1 MKVSDLMVRCL
12 EAEGVSYV
20 FGVPGEENEDLLF
33 SLADSTIRFVTC
45 RHEQGA
51 AFMADVWGRLSG
63 EPGVCLST
71 LGPGATNLIT
81 GLADAHLDKS
91 PVVALTAQGGLERL
105 QHESHQ
111 LIDIVNMFR
120 PITKWTASVPTA
132 AVVPEMMRKA
142 FKLAQA
148 EKPGVTHIE
157 LSEDVAASEAPDAA
171 CLPLK
176 PRGVRE
182 PAPDP
187 QALEQALHLLREAR
201 RPLII
206 AGNGAIRDR
215 ASQRLTTLA
224 QRQGI
229 ATVSTFMGK
238 GAVSD
243 RLPQSLMA
251 IGLGFTDY
259 VEAAVEQ
266 ADLIVTVGYD
276 IAEFPPQKWNADGRA
291 RIVHLDFSPA
301 EVYRHYQPEVEVVG
315 DLAVALEWL
324 DERLRTVQPDYDRE
338 WYAPIRQRIVDD
350 IASYDPRPDEA
361 FTIPGV
367 LNIMR
372 DIMDDDSLLLSDTGS
387 HKMWIARNFPAY
399 RPNATLISNGLATM
413 GIALPGAVAA
423 ALQAPQRQVVAAM
436 GDGGFLM
443 NSQELETAR
452 RLGVNF
458 TAVVFND
465 FDYGLI
471 SWKQQMSKH
480 RSVATRLGNP
490 DIKAYAESF
499 GIRGYCPET
508 LSELREQLEEAI
520 RSPELSV
527 VEVRVSAH
535 VNNELVEKLAN
546 YWEEQKS

>member
-1 MKVSDLMVRCL
+1 MKVSDLMVKCL
-12 EAEGVSYV
+12 EREGVRYV

-33 SLADSTIRFVTC
+33 SLADSTIRFVPC

-63 EPGVCLST
+63 QAGVCLST

-111 LIDIVNMFR
+111 LIDIVDMFR

-132 AVVPEMMRKA
+132 GVVPEMVRKA

-157 LSEDVAASEAPDAA
+157 LSEDVAAEAAPQAALPLEPRAVREAAPD
-171 CLPLK
+171 
-176 PRGVRE
+176 
-182 PAPDP
+182 
-187 QALEQALHLLREAR
+187 EQALDRALALLRQAR

-215 ASQRLTTLA
+215 ASHYLA
-224 QRQGI
+224 ELVQSHGI

-238 GAVSD
+238 GAISD
-243 RLPQSLMA
+243 RLPQSLLT
-251 IGLGFTDY
+251 IGLGFRDY

-276 IAEFPPQKWNADGRA
+276 IAEFPPQKWNPDGRA
-291 RIVHLDFSPA
+291 RIVHMDFSEA

-315 DLAVALEWL
+315 DLAVALKWL
-324 DERLRTVQPDYDRE
+324 ERRLKADNPAYDRD
-338 WYAPIRQRIVDD
+338 WYAPIRQRILDD
-350 IASYDPRPDEA
+350 IAAYDLASGEA

-367 LNIMR
+367 LNVMR
-372 DIMDDDSLLLSDTGS
+372 AIMDDDSLLLSDTGS

-399 RPNATLISNGLATM
+399 RPNSTIISNGLATM

-423 ALQAPQRQVVAAM
+423 ALHAPQRQVVAAM

-458 TAVVFND
+458 TVVVFND

-480 RSVATRLGNP
+480 RTVATRLGNP

-499 GIRGYCPET
+499 GIKGYCPAT
-508 LSELREQLEEAI
+508 FGELREQLAEAI
-520 RSPELSV
+520 AAPELSV

-535 VNNELVEKLAN
+535 VNNELVEKLAK
-546 YWEEQKS
+546 YWEEQTS

>member
-1 MKVSDLMVRCL
+1 MKVSDLLVKCL
-12 EAEGVSYV
+12 EAEGVKYV
-20 FGVPGEENEDLLF
+20 FGLPGEENEDLLF
-33 SLADSTIRFVTC
+33 SLADSQIQFVPC

-63 EPGVCLST
+63 APGVCLST

-120 PITKWTASVPTA
+120 PITKWTAAVPTPE
-132 AVVPEMMRKA
+132 VVPEMVRKA

-157 LSEDVAASEAPDAA
+157 LSEDVAAEDARVNNV
-171 CLPLK
+171 PLR
-176 PRGVRE
+176 PHPVRE
-182 PAPDP
+182 PAPDRKAVD
-187 QALEQALHLLREAR
+187 QAFSLIMEAE

-215 ASQRLTTLA
+215 ASRYLARLVQTH
-224 QRQGI
+224 GI

-238 GAVSD
+238 GAISD
-243 RLPQSLMA
+243 RLDQSLLA
-251 IGLGFTDY
+251 IGLGFKDY
-259 VEAAVEQ
+259 VLEAVEQ

-276 IAEFPPQKWNADGRA
+276 IAEYPPQKWNPNGRA
-291 RIVHLDFSPA
+291 RIVHIDFAPA
-301 EVYRHYQPEVEVVG
+301 EVYMHYQPEVEVVG
-315 DLAVALEWL
+315 DISGALHAL
-324 DERLRTVQPDYDRE
+324 DQRLMEADRRYQRD
-338 WYAPIRQRIVDD
+338 WYAPIRARILGD
-350 IASYDPRPDEA
+350 IAGYELGPDEA
-361 FTIPGV
+361 FTIPGA

-372 DIMDDDSLLLSDTGS
+372 EVMDDDSLLLSDTGS
-387 HKMWIARNFPAY
+387 HKMWIARNFPTY
-399 RPNATLISNGLATM
+399 RPNGTVISNGLATM

-423 ALQAPQRQVVAAM
+423 ALVDPNRQVVAAM

-443 NSQELETAR
+443 NSQELETAK

-471 SWKQQMSKH
+471 SWKQEMSKH

-490 DIKAYAESF
+490 DFKAYAESF
-499 GIRGYCPET
+499 GIKGYRPET
-508 LSELREQLEEAI
+508 LDELREQLAQAI
-520 RSPELSV
+520 QSRELSV
-527 VEVRVSAH
+527 IEIRVSAQ
-535 VNNELVEKLAN
+535 VNNELVDKLAK
-546 YWEEQKS
+546 YWEGKTS